1 MKKLKDMDIVYVVKD
16 AAYNDELKWSLRSV
30 EKNFPHKRV
39 WFYGGKV
46 VGLHP
51 DKQVVVKQEG
61 SRKYDRVRNML
72 KMIAENDEITED
84 FVLFND
90 DFFVMDKVESLPY
103 LSDMNLSDLCVRIE
117 IANGYR
123 PTPYT
128 TELKRTI
135 DALNGA
141 KLTDFNYEL
150 HVPIIFN
157 RKRLLKIIEKFPDN
171 RATRSLYVN
180 DLLSDDDI
188 DIDEEGLDFEE
199 AKDVKVWG
207 LVEQAVIDP
216 DIPFLS
222 TEDRAFSDGLIGN
235 FIKEAFPEKS
245 KWES

>member
-103 LSDMNLSDLCVRIE
+103 LSDMNLSDL
-117 IANGYR
+117 
-123 PTPYT
+123 
-128 TELKRTI
+128 
-135 DALNGA
+135 
-141 KLTDFNYEL
+141 
-150 HVPIIFN
+150 
-157 RKRLLKIIEKFPDN
+157 
-171 RATRSLYVN
+171 
-180 DLLSDDDI
+180 
-188 DIDEEGLDFEE
+188 
-199 AKDVKVWG
+199 
-207 LVEQAVIDP
+207 
-216 DIPFLS
+216 
-222 TEDRAFSDGLIGN
+222 
-235 FIKEAFPEKS
+235 
-245 KWES
+245 